1 LFDFGSH
8 EASLQREIQLNKS
21 WLLLKS
27 VYTLFFDGLIPIL
40 IVPNSFEKLH
50 QIFIVANLFIIT
62 HNGRSFNI
70 DLPVDF
76 FNALPNLFFVYFDD
90 DLVLHETVQ
99 ILDDGLEI
107 KVLCLWKNHVVLS
120 NVGEVSLSQ
129 VASE

>member
-1 LFDFGSH
+1 
-8 EASLQREIQLNKS
+8 
-21 WLLLKS
+21 
-27 VYTLFFDGLIPIL
+27 LFFDGLIPIL

-107 KVLCLWKNHVVLS
+107 KVLCL
-120 NVGEVSLSQ
+120 
-129 VASE
+129 